1 MIGKK
6 PKVGDRVVFVNE
18 VGGGIVLSATRAGFL
33 LVRGDNGFEL
43 EYPLKALAA
52 VTKMERARLASIS
65 DHQAS
70 LLAANDV
77 MEEKRRKRQ
86 GTRPGKTPKRAEDNG
101 IAEVDLHLHELV
113 DDERTLS
120 HGEKMEFQL
129 RYFERSLENAI
140 KNGKRKLIVIHGVG
154 EGKLREEVRRLLQF
168 YESVQFHDADMRR
181 YGAGATEV
189 VILRNR

>member
-52 VTKMERARLASIS
+52 VTKMERTRLANIS

-77 MEEKRRKRQ
+77 MEEKRQKRQ

-129 RYFERSLENAI
+129 RFFERSLESAI

-154 EGKLREEVRRLLQF
+154 EGKLREEVRRLLQY